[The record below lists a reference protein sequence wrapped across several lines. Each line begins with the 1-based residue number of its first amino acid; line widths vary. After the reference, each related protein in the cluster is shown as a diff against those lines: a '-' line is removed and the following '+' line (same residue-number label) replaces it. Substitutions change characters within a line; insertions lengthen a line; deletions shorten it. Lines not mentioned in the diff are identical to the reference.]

1 MISKINSSAILGLD
15 GIQIEIEVDIAP
27 GLAAITVV
35 GLPDT
40 AVQESKERIKSAIK
54 NSGFKFPHSRITIN
68 LAPADIKKEGPS
80 YDLPIA
86 IGVMA
91 ASGQL
96 PKVNLQDSLFAGELA
111 LNGAV
116 RHISGALPMA
126 MFAASRGFKKLYI
139 PKINALEAG
148 LIGGVEIIP
157 IENFSEVINH
167 LIGKKKIAP
176 FKPEAKAFFKQASG
190 SDSDMAFIKGQEHV
204 KRALEIAASG
214 AHNVIM
220 SGPPGAGKT
229 LLARAIRSIMP
240 PMDES
245 EIIEVTKIYSIAGVL
260 NSSNPFI
267 SERPFRSPHHSAS
280 TIALVGGGQ
289 YPKPGEIS
297 LAHRGVLFLDELPE
311 FPRPLL
317 ESLRQPLEDG
327 IVNIA
332 RAQGALTFPAKFSLV
347 ASMNPCPCGYF
358 GNPHHECRCSMSQI
372 GKYQKKISGPL
383 LDRIDLFID
392 VPEVKQESLTSDDL
406 GESSEKI
413 LKRVIAARAIQA
425 KRFSAIRF
433 LANRQE
439 SVSGRKNFPANTNSE
454 MTPEMLKKLAHLDK
468 KAEEILKQALSQFH
482 LSARSYHRL
491 IKIGRTIA
499 DLSASEDV
507 KAEHIAEALQYRPKA
522 PYR

>member
-1 MISKINSSAILGLD
+1 MISKINSSAIFGLD
-15 GIQIEIEVDIAP
+15 GIQIEAEVDINP

-35 GLPDT
+35 GLPDA

-68 LAPADIKKEGPS
+68 LAPADIKKEGPA

-86 IGVMA
+86 LGVMA
-91 ASGQL
+91 SSGQL
-96 PKVNLQDSLFAGELA
+96 LKADLKDSLFAGELA

-116 RHISGALPMA
+116 RHISGVLPMA
-126 MFAASRGFKKLYI
+126 MFAASHGFKKLYI
-139 PKINALEAG
+139 PRVNALEASLISG
-148 LIGGVEIIP
+148 VDIMPVENFGQLIG
-157 IENFSEVINH
+157 H
-167 LIGKKKIAP
+167 LTGKTKITPYKSKGFFADKKAAP
-176 FKPEAKAFFKQASG
+176 MEC
-190 SDSDMAFIKGQEHV
+190 DMAFIKGQEHV

-214 AHNVIM
+214 AHNIIM
-220 SGPPGAGKT
+220 SGPPGSGKT
-229 LLARAIRSIMP
+229 LLARSIGSIMP
-240 PMDES
+240 PMSEG

-260 NSSNPFI
+260 SASNPFI

-289 YPKPGEIS
+289 FPKPGEIS

-311 FPRPLL
+311 FPRLLL

-332 RAQGALTFPAKFSLV
+332 RAQGALSFPAKFSLI

-358 GNPHHECRCSMSQI
+358 GNPYHECKCSLNQI
-372 GKYQKKISGPL
+372 NKYQKKISGPL
-383 LDRIDLFID
+383 LDRIDLFIE
-392 VPEVKQESLTSDDL
+392 VPEVKHESLTGDAL

-413 LKRVIAARAIQA
+413 RQRVIAAREIQN
-425 KRFSAIRF
+425 KRFAGLAI
-433 LANRQE
+433 
-439 SVSGRKNFPANTNSE
+439 KTNSE
-454 MTPEMLKKLAHLDK
+454 MTPEMLKKLCRLEE
-468 KAEEILKQALSQFH
+468 KAAEILNQALGQFH

-499 DLSASEDV
+499 DLAASEDIR
-507 KAEHIAEALQYRPKA
+507 AEHIAEALQYRAKTQD
-522 PYR
+522 R

>member
-15 GIQIEIEVDIAP
+15 GIPIEIEVDIAP

-68 LAPADIKKEGPS
+68 LAPADIRKEGPS

-86 IGVMA
+86 IGVML

-96 PKVNLQDSLFAGELA
+96 PKIDVKDSLFAGELA
-111 LNGAV
+111 LNGSI
-116 RHISGALPMA
+116 RHISGILPMA
-126 MFAASRGFKKLYI
+126 LHAAAHGYKKLYI
-139 PKINALEAG
+139 PKVNAIEAS
-148 LIGGVEIIP
+148 LISGIEIIP
-157 IENFSEVINH
+157 LENFGQLISH
-167 LIGKKKIAP
+167 LLGKSKIEPFKSKIALSGKKS
-176 FKPEAKAFFKQASG
+176 EHTEC
-190 SDSDMAFIKGQEHV
+190 DMAFIKGQEHV

-214 AHNVIM
+214 AHNIIM

-229 LLARAIRSIMP
+229 LLARSIRSIMP
-240 PMDES
+240 PMSEQ
-245 EIIEVTKIYSIAGVL
+245 EIIEVTKIYSIAGIL
-260 NSSNPFI
+260 SASNPFI

-289 YPKPGEIS
+289 FPKPGEIS

-327 IVNIA
+327 VVHIA
-332 RAQGALTFPAKFSLV
+332 RAQGALSLPAKFSLV
-347 ASMNPCPCGYF
+347 ASMNPCPCGYY
-358 GNPHHECRCSMSQI
+358 GNPHHECRCSLSQI
-372 GKYQKKISGPL
+372 NKYQKKISGPL

-392 VPEVKQESLTSDDL
+392 VPEVKHESLTADTV

-413 LKRVIAARAIQA
+413 LNRVIAAREIQR
-425 KRFSAIRF
+425 KRFT
-433 LANRQE
+433 
-439 SVSGRKNFPANTNSE
+439 NFKTKTNSE
-454 MTPEMLKKLAHLDK
+454 MTPEMIKKLCRLEDK
-468 KAEEILKQALSQFH
+468 ASAILNQALSQFH

-491 IKIGRTIA
+491 IKISRTIA
-499 DLSASEDV
+499 DLAHSETI
-507 KAEHIAEALQYRPKA
+507 KADHIAESLQYRTKTQEK
-522 PYR
+522 